1 MTKKKGSKKGDGL
14 QKDPTAHKTRSELV
28 THYAA
33 QIFSIPYMEHNRLT
47 HFWTLYFVLLLDML
61 LLVLILAHDLSL
73 EALPYFKL
81 SLEARYNNVVMM
93 ARSLNFGAF
102 GYVLGGDDE
111 CGFPSVRYDYSDL
124 AGCSSPP
131 MMRTCKGYHLDA
143 SESSLFAD
151 ICSTCGL
158 SLPLAFNYT
167 IAHACCTLLMW
178 KFISR
183 RTDKRIDSQLN
194 KQLSALVSTFAVYTG
209 LEAQNFTAKCGS
221 AISSFSIPAF
231 SSHSSSSSLS
241 YCAEVMGFSV
251 TMSVITLV
259 VVITTPSVPPKERK
273 SAKAE
278 ALSFKQLAKS
288 GGKLFENVKSS
299 KDALSKKSAEAYKKR
314 SLSRSRASA
323 RSNNS
328 GSKPYEF
335 TEVKAFSFD

>member
-1 MTKKKGSKKGDGL
+1 
-14 QKDPTAHKTRSELV
+14 
-28 THYAA
+28 
-33 QIFSIPYMEHNRLT
+33 
-47 HFWTLYFVLLLDML
+47 
-61 LLVLILAHDLSL
+61 
-73 EALPYFKL
+73 
-81 SLEARYNNVVMM
+81 
-93 ARSLNFGAF
+93 
-102 GYVLGGDDE
+102 
-111 CGFPSVRYDYSDL
+111 
-124 AGCSSPP
+124 
-131 MMRTCKGYHLDA
+131 
-143 SESSLFAD
+143 
-151 ICSTCGL
+151 
-158 SLPLAFNYT
+158 
-167 IAHACCTLLMW
+167 MW

-335 TEVKAFSFD
+335 TGENGNAAMTKKNGLACTLVTRRFLPSTTTAILTHYSNPSRSLVAEVKAFSFD